1 VKLLS
6 SKRRFFLGV
15 ALLLLALFLVRPG
28 GTHLKARIAGSIS
41 TALGRRVDIDAAH
54 LRILPQP
61 GFDLENFVVHDD
73 PLFGAEPVLRSQEV
87 TAALRLSSLLRGHLE
102 ISRLSLTDP
111 SFNLVRNAQGHW
123 NIENLLERTAK
134 TTVAPTGKT
143 RVEPRPGFPYIE
155 ASAARINFKF
165 GQEKKPYALMD
176 ANFALWQDSENT
188 WGVRLK
194 ARPMRIDFNLS
205 DTGLLT
211 VSGVWQRAA
220 TLRDTP
226 LQFSFKWDRPQL
238 GQMTKLLSGKDRG
251 WRGGVTASAVLE
263 GTPSDLSIRTEA
275 SLQDF
280 RRYDIMGGQE
290 LRLAARCEAHYS
302 SADRTFRRILCDAPV
317 GDGAILL
324 RGQVAGLLAPH
335 NYDLV
340 LSVEQV
346 PIQAVMTLA
355 RHAKKDLPEDLLASG
370 NLDAKFTVHASGE
383 VKRSVAVSGRGEA
396 SNFHLQSI
404 STNTLL
410 DLGSVAFRIPEQES
424 GEANRNK
431 NEQDR
436 SSKFERAPEGLHL
449 ELGPSPV
456 ALGRTLPATLRG
468 WISKSGY
475 SLSLQG
481 DAQVKRLL
489 QLARTLGLPA
499 SQAAAEGLAKLNLQ
513 IAGGWSGFAAPEIT
527 GTAQLNTIRVE
538 LRGLN
543 APLEISAGDVVL
555 DKEELRLQNLDAS
568 LADGQWAGSLHLPR
582 HCVSPQTCPIEFDL
596 HADQIV
602 ADEWNELLSLHPR
615 KRPWY
620 RLLSGNVQPGLSVL
634 AAAHASGKLTAS
646 RLMIKRLVGE
656 HVSANVELNEGKV
669 TISNLQAEVLSGKHN
684 GKWQADFTVTPP
696 AYSGT
701 GTLERVS
708 LAQVA
713 TLMRDGWITGVAT
726 TSYHV
731 TLSDYSS
738 GDLLESAK
746 GALYLDIQDGTFP
759 HVLFTNGSTPLHVS
773 RFRGHVVLQDGK
785 FEIQQGKLETPTGIY
800 QVSGIASPGRDL
812 DIRLL
817 HDPSHGF
824 SIRGT
829 VAEPRVSVI
838 SRPETRAA
846 LKP

>member
-1 VKLLS
+1 MKLLS
-6 SKRRFFLGV
+6 SKHRFFIGV

-28 GTHLKARIAGSIS
+28 GRRLKTRIAGSIS
-41 TALGRRVDIDAAH
+41 AALGRQVDIDAAH
-54 LRILPQP
+54 LRFLPQP

-87 TAALRLSSLLRGHLE
+87 TAALRFSSLLRGRLE

-176 ANFALWQDSENT
+176 TNFALWQDSENT

-194 ARPMRIDFNLS
+194 ARPMRTDFNLS

-211 VSGVWQRAA
+211 VSGIWQRAA

-302 SADRTFRRILCDAPV
+302 SAGHTFQRILCDAPV

-324 RGQVAGLLAPH
+324 RGQVAGLFAPH
-335 NYDLV
+335 DYDLV

-346 PIQAVMTLA
+346 PLQAIVTLL
-355 RHAKKDLPEDLLASG
+355 RHSKRDLPEDLLARG
-370 NLDAKFTVHASGE
+370 KLDAKFMMHASSALE
-383 VKRSVAVSGRGEA
+383 RHVDVSGRGEA
-396 SNFHLQSI
+396 SNVRLQSTK
-404 STNTLL
+404 TNSQLE
-410 DLGSVAFRIPEQES
+410 LGSVPFSIP
-424 GEANRNK
+424 G
-431 NEQDR
+431 QD
-436 SSKFERAPEGLHL
+436 SSKSDRKKIARDLSHEVLEIPDEAHL
-449 ELGPSPV
+449 EFGPFTVP
-456 ALGRTLPATLRG
+456 LGRPIPAMARG
-468 WISKSGY
+468 WIARSGY
-475 SLSLQG
+475 SVSVRG

-499 SQAAAEGLAKLNLQ
+499 SQATVDGIAKLDLQ
-513 IAGGWSGFAAPEIT
+513 IAGGWSGFAAPDIT
-527 GTAQLNTIRVE
+527 GTARLNTVRAE
-538 LRGLN
+538 LRGLS
-543 APLEISAGDVVL
+543 APLEISVADVLL
-555 DKEELRLQNLDAS
+555 DKDVLRLQNLDAS
-568 LADGQWAGSLHLPR
+568 LAESQWTGSLRLPR
-582 HCVSPQTCPIEFDL
+582 HCVSPQSCLVEFDL
-596 HADQIV
+596 HADKID
-602 ADEWNELLSLHPR
+602 ADEWSELLSSHPR

-620 RLLSGNVQPGLSVL
+620 RLLSSNVQPGPSVL
-634 AAAHASGKLTAS
+634 AAAHASGKLAAA
-646 RLMIKRLVGE
+646 RLVIQQLVGE
-656 HVSANVELNEGKV
+656 RVSANVELNEGQITV
-669 TISNLQAEVLSGKHN
+669 SNLQGEVLGGRHT
-684 GKWQADFTVTPP
+684 GEWRVDFTVQPP

-701 GTLERVS
+701 GTLDRVS

-713 TLMRDGWITGVAT
+713 TLMRDGWITGAAT
-726 TSYHV
+726 VSYHV
-731 TLSDYSS
+731 SLSGYSS
-738 GDLLESAK
+738 GDLFESAS
-746 GALYLDIQDGTFP
+746 GALYLDIQDGTFA

-785 FEIQQGKLETPTGIY
+785 FDIQQGKLEAPTGIY
-800 QVSGIASPGRDL
+800 QVSGTASPGREL

-824 SIRGT
+824 SITGT
-829 VAEPRVSVI
+829 VAEPRVSLI